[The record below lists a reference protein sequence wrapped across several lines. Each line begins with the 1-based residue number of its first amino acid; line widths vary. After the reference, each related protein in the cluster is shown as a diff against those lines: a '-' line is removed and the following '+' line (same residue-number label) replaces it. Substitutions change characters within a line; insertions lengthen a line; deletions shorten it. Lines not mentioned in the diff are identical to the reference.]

1 MAPTLTALQKKQ
13 IEQAEELLFSGPPK
27 DGFAKDLFFGRF
39 RGTSILPY
47 PEPSPEQRRIGDE
60 GVRAV
65 HEFCKHHIDP
75 DRVDRD
81 ACISEAIV
89 EGLGRVGVLGM
100 TISPQHGGQGMSQ
113 QNYCRVMEVIG
124 GHCASTAVFVNAHH
138 SIGLRALE
146 LFGTEAQKAT
156 WMRPMARGEK
166 MAAFALTEPE
176 AGSDASNVQTRATPT
191 PDGKGYVLNGQ
202 KRWITNGGI
211 ADVLTVMARTPDPK
225 DPDGKITAFLVTP
238 DMPGF
243 EVVERRME
251 KCGIRGTATGRLA
264 FHDMYVP
271 QENILGPI
279 GKGLRVALTVLDFGR
294 TTFGASCTGA
304 AKFCVERMAHRAN
317 TRQQFGKT
325 LGEFDLVKHKL
336 AEAVAD
342 TYAMESATCHTAAL
356 IDSGAHDYMVETA
369 MLKVFA
375 SDALWRIVNDTL
387 QVWGGAGF
395 FTDQPF
401 ERMMR
406 DARLNLIGEGAN
418 DVLRCFICMV
428 GLRGVGEQLQEV
440 AKSPWKVTSLI
451 RLAPEVPIIYE
462 PLRPYAGRLSRQIK
476 KFAWACQMALIK
488 HRESILDRQYVQARL
503 GDCATELFMASCVY
517 ARLSGLLEH
526 TDRPRV
532 DRERELRTGLLY
544 LRLAEKRNQARL
556 AELKHNTDDDEIAVA
571 DLWLA
576 AGATREY
583 ALTIPLHD
591 LEPPA
596 VSGASP
602 RASAAPTAKSGSARP
617 AAAAVAAGHG
627 S

>member
-1 MAPTLTALQKKQ
+1 MGHALTDLQKKQ

-39 RGTSILPY
+39 RASSIIPY
-47 PEPSPEQRRIGDE
+47 PELDRQAAVQANEAVAR
-60 GVRAV
+60 VR
-65 HEFCKHHIDP
+65 EFCRLKIDP

-81 ACISEAIV
+81 AEISSDIV
-89 EGLGRVGVLGM
+89 HGLGDVGVLGM
-100 TISPQHGGQGMSQ
+100 TISPKYGGLGMSQ
-113 QNYCRVMEVIG
+113 QGYCRVMEVIG

-146 LFGTEAQKAT
+146 LFGTEDQKET

-166 MAAFALTEPE
+166 IAAFALTEPE
-176 AGSDASNVQTRATPT
+176 AGSDASNVQTRAQPT
-191 PDGKGYVLNGQ
+191 PDGKGYILNGL

-225 DPDGKITAFLVTP
+225 DPEGKITAFLVTP
-238 DMPGF
+238 QMQGF
-243 EVVERRME
+243 EVVEKRME

-264 FHDMYVP
+264 FKDMYVP
-271 QENILGPI
+271 KENILGPI

-304 AKFCVERMAHRAN
+304 AKFCVERLAHRAN
-317 TRQQFGKT
+317 TRKQFGKT

-336 AEAVAD
+336 AEAAAD

-356 IDSGAHDYMVETA
+356 IDSGAEDYMVETA

-375 SDALWRIVNDTL
+375 SDCLWRIVNDTL

-428 GLRGVGEQLQEV
+428 GLRGVGEQLQGV
-440 AKSPWKVTSLI
+440 AKSPWKASSLV
-451 RLAPEVPIIYE
+451 RLTPEIPITHE
-462 PLRPYAGRLSRQIK
+462 PLRPYAGRLARQIR
-476 KFAWACQMALIK
+476 KFAWAAQMALVW
-488 HRESILDRQYVQARL
+488 HREAILDREFVQARL
-503 GDCATELFMASCVY
+503 GDCATELFTASCVY
-517 ARLSGLLEH
+517 ARLSSLLGN
-526 TDRPRV
+526 TARPRA
-532 DRERELRTGLLY
+532 DRQRELQTGMLY
-544 LRLAEKRNQARL
+544 LKLAEKRNRQRL
-556 AELKHNTDDDEIAVA
+556 ADLRDNLDADVLDTANLWLKPGATQEYIDHIPLHNTD
-571 DLWLA
+571 
-576 AGATREY
+576 T
-583 ALTIPLHD
+583 
-591 LEPPA
+591 
-596 VSGASP
+596 
-602 RASAAPTAKSGSARP
+602 AP
-617 AAAAVAAGHG
+617 
-627 S
+627 